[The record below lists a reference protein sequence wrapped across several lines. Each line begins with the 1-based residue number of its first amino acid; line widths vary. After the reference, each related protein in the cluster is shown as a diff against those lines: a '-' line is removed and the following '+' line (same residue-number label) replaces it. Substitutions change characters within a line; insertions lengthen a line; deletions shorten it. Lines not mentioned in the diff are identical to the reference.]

1 MLHLGV
7 RDSSEDIR
15 PNKIH
20 ISFLWKKKQKRQE
33 LVEIL
38 LHYLLAYQLLLL
50 KVVYAALLSQVF
62 KHVTE
67 RIKKLTIF
75 RVLIKVLKKSI
86 YVYFLLS

>member
-1 MLHLGV
+1 MVFVIVQKTLGLIKFTSA
-7 RDSSEDIR
+7 SSE
-15 PNKIH
+15 
-20 ISFLWKKKQKRQE
+20 KKKQKRQE

-38 LHYLLAYQLLLL
+38 LHYLLAYQLLSL

-62 KHVTE
+62 QHVTE